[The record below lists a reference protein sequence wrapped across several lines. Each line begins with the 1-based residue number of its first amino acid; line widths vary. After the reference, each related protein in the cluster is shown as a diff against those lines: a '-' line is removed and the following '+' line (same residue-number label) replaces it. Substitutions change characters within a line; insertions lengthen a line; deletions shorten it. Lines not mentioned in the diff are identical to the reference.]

1 MTDQQD
7 DGGGAVS
14 FPLSATVTTTRWSDS
29 GSIPANTS
37 GHCIDVRAPT
47 GARVVGGGF
56 EGGFPDT
63 GSGGL
68 LVTASMPGV
77 DGDSSAEGWKAYFT
91 NTTSD
96 PQTVFVFAICVS

>member
-7 DGGGAVS
+7 SGGGSVS
-14 FPLSATVTTTRWSDS
+14 LSASATLERWSNS

-37 GHCIDVRAPT
+37 GHCIDVHAPS
-47 GARVVGGGF
+47 GSRVVGGGF
-56 EGGFPDT
+56 AGAFPDA
-63 GSGGL
+63 GSGGVT
-68 LVTASMPGV
+68 VTASMPGV

-96 PQTVFVFAICVS
+96 PQTVFVFAVCMHS